1 MNLSEWLKNYLKSRD
16 VFKNEILGFEKGE
29 WSDIIVKKISQDLF
43 VLISEDLNEALKN
56 KIKDENLIVACLNT
70 KKNVDFLINNWNFFA
85 KFKRLS
91 MFFVNPNSK
100 TETKWILY
108 PYTHNFIADE
118 KTLSTGLKSMAEG
131 VEEV

>member
-1 MNLSEWLKNYLKSRD
+1 MNLSEWVKNYLKNRD
-16 VFKNEILGFEKGE
+16 VFKNEILCFEKGE
-29 WSDIIVKKISQDLF
+29 WSDIVVKKISQDLF
-43 VLISEDLNEALKN
+43 VIVSEDLNEALKN

-70 KKNVDFLINNWNFFA
+70 KKNVDFLINNWNFFS

>member
-1 MNLSEWLKNYLKSRD
+1 MNLSEWVKNYLKNRD

-29 WSDIIVKKISQDLF
+29 WSDIVVKKISEDLF
-43 VLISEDLNEALKN
+43 VLVSEDLNEALKN

-85 KFKRLS
+85 KFKKLA
-91 MFFVNPNSK
+91 MFFINPNSK

-118 KTLSTGLKSMAEG
+118 KTLSTGLKSMSEG